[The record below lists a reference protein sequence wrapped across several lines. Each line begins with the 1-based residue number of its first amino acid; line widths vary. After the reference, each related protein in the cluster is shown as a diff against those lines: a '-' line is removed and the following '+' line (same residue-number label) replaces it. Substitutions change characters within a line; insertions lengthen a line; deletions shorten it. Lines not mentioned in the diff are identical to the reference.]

1 MRRIFG
7 RLLGPLLKIRL
18 PLMKNLIQPLA
29 KSVSV
34 PLGLTTA
41 ASATDEMEDNMKIF
55 KSLEDSGLLLKGV
68 SETIQNEA
76 REQKG

>member
-1 MRRIFG
+1 
-7 RLLGPLLKIRL
+7 
-18 PLMKNLIQPLA
+18 MKNLIQPLA

-34 PLGLTTA
+34 PLGLITA